1 MLVKEGTDNRLKT
14 CMEGQERHSCTLAE
28 PVKQNVLQSDRLSYM
43 FTYLS
48 IGLPFDIP
56 LEVHIE
62 FKNRFIG
69 ADSFQAF
76 TTP

>member
-14 CMEGQERHSCTLAE
+14 CMEGQRRHSCTLAE
-28 PVKQNVLQSDRLSYM
+28 PMKQNVLQKDRLSYM

-48 IGLPFDIP
+48 IWLPFDIP

-69 ADSFQAF
+69 ADSCQAL